1 GQLDKLDTRVVIESA
16 DMDPEATASDDTS
29 VKSSEFSSYL
39 GAGIGMLMGFIM
51 YMLVFINGS
60 MVMRSVMEEK
70 MNRIVEVIISSVR
83 PFELMMGKILGVGI
97 IGLVQFL
104 SWAIILP
111 LIVLLSSMIFG
122 IQTDLQTLES

>member
-51 YMLVFINGS
+51 YMLVFMNGS

-70 MNRIVEVIISSVR
+70 MNRIVEVIISSVKNS
-83 PFELMMGKILGVGI
+83 ELMMGKLLVVGVI
-97 IGLVQFL
+97 MIVQ
-104 SWAIILP
+104 
-111 LIVLLSSMIFG
+111 LLY
-122 IQTDLQTLES
+122 